1 MDILIAVIQIFVIV
15 MAVATGFAY
24 LTLLERRLLA
34 RFQNRVGPNRAGPW
48 GIFQPLAD
56 ALKLFFKEDVI
67 PLEADK
73 WVYLLAPAFAL
84 IPALIIWA
92 VVPLGCLNI
101 AGDYT
106 ACFPGSAGEAA
117 SNPLHNILQIAEVN
131 IGVLYIMAI
140 TSIGVYG
147 ITLAGWASNS
157 KYALLAGLR
166 SSAQLISY
174 ELALGTSIL
183 GAVMAAGTF
192 STKEIVDSQAGMW
205 IMVPQFLGFVI
216 FLISAT
222 AELVRTPFDLVEA
235 EQELT
240 SGYNTEYSS
249 MKFALFF
256 MSEYVKMIALSAVG
270 VTLFMGGWQF
280 PGLQTLGAI
289 AAGAGGPLVGSI
301 VVGLASLV
309 AFIAKVIVILVLLI
323 WIRASWPRVR
333 YDMLMDIGW
342 KWLLPLALINVVLT
356 AVVTVLVPGELIQT
370 IVLFVAGVAVLAGA
384 VFLSNS
390 ARETRLAQLRQSR
403 LASRQ

>member
-1 MDILIAVIQIFVIV
+1 MDILIAVIQIFVVV

-24 LTLLERRLLA
+24 LTLLERRMLA

-92 VVPLGCLNI
+92 VLPLGCLNI

-117 SNPLHNILQIAEVN
+117 ATPLHNILQIAEVN

-289 AAGAGGPLVGSI
+289 ATGAGGPLVGSI

-309 AFIAKVIVILVLLI
+309 AFSAKVIVILVLLI

-356 AVVTVLVPGELIQT
+356 AVVTVLVPGELIQSV
-370 IVLFVAGVAVLAGA
+370 VLFVAGVAILAGA
-384 VFLSNS
+384 VVLSNS
-390 ARETRLAQLRQSR
+390 SRETRLAQLRQSR